1 MKTIKVTVRTT
12 VCPRVAMATRSNPSI
27 HSHFGFG
34 RLGGSGFESLD
45 RPKENLLN
53 QAGRVDLLQE
63 SAVAVVFDQ
72 RGGLLLVR
80 LNSFPHDILAVV
92 GANHEGC
99 PALVADAG
107 LLRRI
112 HEDVI
117 DGVVL
122 RADPSSRVPLDQL
135 LRLQ

>member
-1 MKTIKVTVRTT
+1 MNTIRVTVRTT

-27 HSHFGFG
+27 QSHFGSG
-34 RLGGSGFESLD
+34 RQGGSGFERLD

-53 QAGRVDLLQE
+53 QAGRVDFLQE
-63 SAVAVVFDQ
+63 SAVAVVLNQ
-72 RGGLLLVR
+72 RGGLLLIG
-80 LNSFPHDILAVV
+80 LNSFPHDLLAVV
-92 GANHEGC
+92 GANHEGR

-117 DGVVL
+117 DGVGL
-122 RADPSSRVPLDQL
+122 RAHPASRGSLDQL
-135 LRLQ
+135 LRV

>member
-1 MKTIKVTVRTT
+1 MKTIRVTVRTT

-27 HSHFGFG
+27 HSHFGSG
-34 RLGGSGFESLD
+34 RLGGSGFERLD

-53 QAGRVDLLQE
+53 QTGRVDFLQE
-63 SAVAVVFDQ
+63 SAVAVVLDQ
-72 RGGLLLVR
+72 RGGLLLVG

-92 GANHEGC
+92 GPDDEGR

-112 HEDVI
+112 HEAVI

-122 RADPSSRVPLDQL
+122 RSDPAPRLPLDQL